1 MPRRTNSGF
10 EGISEYEQ
18 FVKKLNKRAREECR
32 LFATMAADKFTEL
45 AATAIAQFYADYTP
59 AYYDRTYDMLNNSY
73 RRYYLNKGNR
83 YYGGVIG
90 DSSGL
95 SEYVGSGLSTG
106 DIWTNVW
113 YKGYHGFT
121 KKDPVE
127 PIQTT
132 PPIDILDNSISNAL
146 IDQLIASAHNSAAKT
161 VPI

>member
-1 MPRRTNSGF
+1 MPRKTNSGF

-59 AYYDRTYDMLNNSY
+59 AYYDR
-73 RRYYLNKGNR
+73 RYYLNKGNR

-95 SEYVGSGLSTG
+95 SEYVGSGLSTS

-121 KKDPVE
+121 KKDPVQ

-132 PPIDILDNSISNAL
+132 PPIDILDSSISNAL
-146 IDQLIASAHNSAAKT
+146 IDQLIASAHNSATKS